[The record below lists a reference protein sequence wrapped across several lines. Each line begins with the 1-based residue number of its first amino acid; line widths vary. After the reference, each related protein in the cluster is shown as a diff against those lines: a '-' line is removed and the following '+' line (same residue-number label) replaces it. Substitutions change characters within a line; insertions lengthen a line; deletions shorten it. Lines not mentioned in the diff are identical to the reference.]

1 MADFTIEI
9 NRGQGDE
16 VSLTVDK
23 VSSNGLAFTWAFEHA
38 NIGLADSGGTL
49 FTDEPDYLESVLVST
64 LKSWRKQQQNE
75 GVKPAYEAADDATQD
90 SERTMLGL

>member
-1 MADFTIEI
+1 MADFTVEI
-9 NRGQGDE
+9 NRGQGDA

-23 VSSNGLAFTWAFEHA
+23 ASPNGLAFTFAFEKA
-38 NIGLADSGGTL
+38 NIPLAASGGTL

-75 GVKPAYEAADDATQD
+75 GVKPAYEAADDATQN
-90 SERTMLGL
+90 SVRATLGL